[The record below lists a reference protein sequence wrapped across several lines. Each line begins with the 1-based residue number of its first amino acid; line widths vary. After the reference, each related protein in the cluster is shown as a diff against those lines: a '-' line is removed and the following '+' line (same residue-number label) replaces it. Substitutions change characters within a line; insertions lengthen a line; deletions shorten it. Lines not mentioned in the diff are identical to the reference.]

1 MSISALDF
9 SSNSHRCWPIT
20 TRWQILGGV
29 NQLRSCNFMYLG
41 YTPRNT
47 FAELFKAELTIPKYS
62 CIFTE
67 LGSSLTRQ
75 FNHVGYY
82 AAKFDLANPLGITN
96 VLPRMRGPSKVY
108 TSNGR
113 KLRDASGSYCK
124 FYVLRVPT
132 LAFVDFSYEW
142 KLTPFSFFL
151 FQ

>member
-1 MSISALDF
+1 
-9 SSNSHRCWPIT
+9 
-20 TRWQILGGV
+20 
-29 NQLRSCNFMYLG
+29 MYLG

-96 VLPRMRGPSKVY
+96 VLRPPNARALESIY
-108 TSNGR
+108 
-113 KLRDASGSYCK
+113 
-124 FYVLRVPT
+124 F
-132 LAFVDFSYEW
+132 EW
-142 KLTPFSFFL
+142 KEA
-151 FQ
+151 